1 MTNTIQLG
9 DIIGLDIELVK
20 SVLEESEEVQLR
32 LRDIAKTIEW
42 LQVDLIPNS
51 KHKRYLNIWLHDN
64 EDLRDT
70 LGSLRNIRKHLG
82 DMYNLMTWYEEPPPY
97 NPNE

>member
-1 MTNTIQLG
+1 MTNTIPLG

-32 LRDIAKTIEW
+32 LRDIAKTIEC
-42 LQVDLIPNS
+42 LQAEMIPNGR
-51 KHKRYLNIWLHDN
+51 RYLNIWLNDN

-70 LGSLRNIRKHLG
+70 LEALRNIRKHLG

>member
-1 MTNTIQLG
+1 MTNTIPLG

-20 SVLEESEEVQLR
+20 SVLEESEDVQLR
-32 LRDIAKTIEW
+32 LRDIAKTIGC
-42 LQVDLIPNS
+42 LQAEMIPNGR
-51 KHKRYLNIWLHDN
+51 RYLNIWLNDN